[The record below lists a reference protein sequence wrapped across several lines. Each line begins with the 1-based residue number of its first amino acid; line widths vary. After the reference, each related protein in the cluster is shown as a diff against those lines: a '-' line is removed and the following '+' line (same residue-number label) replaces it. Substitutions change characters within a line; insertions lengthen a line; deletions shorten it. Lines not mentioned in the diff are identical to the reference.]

1 MICIFTFAL
10 VSTGDKL
17 TASRGSIRMSI
28 KPRRL
33 YVFESPVRLTVTY
46 SEETQRY
53 RNITRFIKIKIF
65 NNNQNVWTIDKMM
78 RSLNSTTLE
87 VPCEIFSKPGTFYIQ
102 YSVEGIT
109 KGFRKMRK
117 NIVVQREKIS
127 LYAPNNHTAV
137 SGSVVVWITT
147 NKHGRCKSSKNRV
160 QLYWI
165 KGVNNHVLVTSKKI
179 GKDKNGKRIRVQFN
193 CNIFDTEG
201 IFYFK
206 YISGYSKVVLATSN
220 NMTVFWGTYKLE
232 AQSNSIFPCADAF
245 SVKITSPYCAKSIE
259 DKVELRSKDYDNI
272 IETRSAYPGFKS
284 VFLPCITFK
293 RYIRNYCFYYL
304 TKSSL
309 TKKETIRAK
318 LCLPSSKTGTYH
330 LITMFMLLR

>member
-1 MICIFTFAL
+1 
-10 VSTGDKL
+10 
-17 TASRGSIRMSI
+17 MSI

-33 YVFESPVRLTVTY
+33 YVFESSVRLTVTY
-46 SEETQRY
+46 SEENQGY
-53 RNITRFIKIKIF
+53 RNITRFVKIQIF
-65 NNNQNVWTIDKMM
+65 NNNQNVWTIDKMV
-78 RSLNSTTLE
+78 RPSNRTTLE

-102 YSVEGIT
+102 YFVQGIT
-109 KGFRKMRK
+109 KVFRKMRK
-117 NIVVQREKIS
+117 NIVVQRENIR
-127 LYAPNNHTAV
+127 LDAPNNHTAI
-137 SGSVVVWITT
+137 SGSVVVKITN
-147 NKHGRCKSSKNRV
+147 NKYSRCKSGKNRV

-179 GKDKNGKRIRVQFN
+179 GKDKNEKRIRVQFN

-206 YISGYSKVVLATSN
+206 YTSANSNVVLATSN

-232 AQSNSIFPCADAF
+232 PQSNSVFPCANAF

-259 DKVELRSKDYDNI
+259 DKVELRSKDYDNV

-309 TKKETIRAK
+309 TKKETIQAK
-318 LCLPSSKTGTYH
+318 LCLPSLKTGTYH
-330 LITMFMLLR
+330 YMCMLLR